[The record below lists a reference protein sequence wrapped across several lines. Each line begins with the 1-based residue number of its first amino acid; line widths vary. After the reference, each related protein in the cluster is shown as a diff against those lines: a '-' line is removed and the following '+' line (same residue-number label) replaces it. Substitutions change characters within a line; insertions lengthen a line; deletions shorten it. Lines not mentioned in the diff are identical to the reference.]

1 MGRILIAE
9 PHADVRSLFE
19 FVVERLGHEPLSIS
33 RGDGSDLPPIDAA
46 LVEPAAP
53 SALALAE
60 SLRRRQPELPIVCAS
75 IFPPEP
81 AALALGPL
89 AYLEKPFGL
98 SELEYVLRLAL
109 ERPLAGAA
117 AVEYPKSGVPHPPS
131 GRTVSRDHCG
141 PPVAG
146 SI

>member
-19 FVVERLGHEPLSIS
+19 FVVERLGHEPLSLT
-33 RGDGSDLPPIDAA
+33 RDDGTALPPVDAV

-53 SALALAE
+53 APLALAQG
-60 SLRRRQPELPIVCAS
+60 LRARFPQLPIVCAS
-75 IFPPEP
+75 IFPAER
-81 AALALGPL
+81 AALDLAPV

-109 ERPLAGAA
+109 H
-117 AVEYPKSGVPHPPS
+117 AVLRRG
-131 GRTVSRDHCG
+131 
-141 PPVAG
+141 
-146 SI
+146 